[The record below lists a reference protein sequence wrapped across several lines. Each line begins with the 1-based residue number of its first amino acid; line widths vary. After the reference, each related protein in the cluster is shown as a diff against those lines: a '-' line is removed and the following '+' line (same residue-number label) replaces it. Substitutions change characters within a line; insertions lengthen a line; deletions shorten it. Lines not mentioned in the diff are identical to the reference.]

1 MKKITF
7 LTFFSCL
14 FSAFGQQDAEKIQA
28 RSEQADRIQPAPLTQ
43 DVSSG
48 GSQNNDAAESDTG
61 AQRPISLKKEGI
73 SAYFGYD
80 SKYFY
85 RSNPLAT
92 ESSAKQP
99 TGMWTNTFYAGAG
112 LGVYDMDSSVVT
124 PYIGGS
130 WTINDYAEGKLQTF
144 NYNST
149 NAYALLLAQY
159 GNGWSVRAGVSY
171 AMDRSVELDTEDYRD
186 YTPSIGIMK
195 AYSLNADTTA
205 IFDASVSLH
214 NTESI
219 TLFATDKADKLDNL
233 EFTASYGLNH
243 NYGDW
248 VLSPKYRLSHKAYS
262 TGDNDGRDDISHNL
276 SLKIEYPVTDS
287 LKFTA
292 FGGYSVRDS
301 SGTSINYDY
310 DSYDAG
316 AGLGLSARF

>member
-1 MKKITF
+1 
-7 LTFFSCL
+7 
-14 FSAFGQQDAEKIQA
+14 
-28 RSEQADRIQPAPLTQ
+28 
-43 DVSSG
+43 
-48 GSQNNDAAESDTG
+48 
-61 AQRPISLKKEGI
+61 
-73 SAYFGYD
+73 
-80 SKYFY
+80 
-85 RSNPLAT
+85 
-92 ESSAKQP
+92 
-99 TGMWTNTFYAGAG
+99 
-112 LGVYDMDSSVVT
+112 MDSSVVT

-248 VLSPKYRLSHKAYS
+248 VLSPKYRLSHKSYS
-262 TGDNDGRDDISHNL
+262 TGDNDGRMTYL
-276 SLKIEYPVTDS
+276 TTFL
-287 LKFTA
+287 
-292 FGGYSVRDS
+292 
-301 SGTSINYDY
+301 
-310 DSYDAG
+310 
-316 AGLGLSARF
+316 